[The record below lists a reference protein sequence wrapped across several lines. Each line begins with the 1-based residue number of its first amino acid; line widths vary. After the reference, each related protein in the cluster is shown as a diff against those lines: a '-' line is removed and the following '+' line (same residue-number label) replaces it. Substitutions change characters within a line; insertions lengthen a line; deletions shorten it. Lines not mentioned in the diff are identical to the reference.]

1 MDINQYIS
9 DMEKI
14 YIINYRNCILIAIF
28 FYTIA
33 IQAQLREPIN
43 PLNIEKI
50 EIKAINPGITGVGAV
65 SYDRKYFDEIF
76 EYSKNNETTVQWELK
91 QTDEI
96 NLFSLLINE
105 SVPYE
110 EKNIEVYPNEIN
122 TNYENHNWLYGSYHI
137 SETNDPIGTK
147 MKISF
152 YLKTGI
158 QENIFASDHTID
170 FRNYRYSITE
180 TMKMYFELKFIEL
193 GVYSVDWLEWLKQTK

>member
-9 DMEKI
+9 DMKKI
-14 YIINYRNCILIAIF
+14 RIINYKNCILIAIF
-28 FYTIA
+28 FYAIA

-43 PLNIEKI
+43 PLNIERI
-50 EIKAINPGITGVGAV
+50 EIKTINPGITGVGTV
-65 SYDRKYFDEIF
+65 SYDRKCFDEIF
-76 EYSKNNETTVQWELK
+76 EFSKKNETTVLWELK

-96 NLFSLLINE
+96 YLFSLLINK
-105 SVPYE
+105 SIPYE

-147 MKISF
+147 MKISV
-152 YLKTGI
+152 YLKNGI

-170 FRNYRYSITE
+170 FKNYRYTITE
-180 TMKMYFELKFIEL
+180 TMKMYFELKFVEM
-193 GVYSVDWLEWLKQTK
+193 GVYSVDFLWWLKQTK